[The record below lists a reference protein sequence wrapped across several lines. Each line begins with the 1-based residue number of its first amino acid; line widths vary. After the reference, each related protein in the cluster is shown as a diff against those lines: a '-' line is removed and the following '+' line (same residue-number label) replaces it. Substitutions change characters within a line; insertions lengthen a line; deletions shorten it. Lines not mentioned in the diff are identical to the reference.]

1 MKCHVCFHH
10 CDLEPGQTG
19 FCRGRINTGGKIV
32 PGNYGLLT
40 SIALDPIEKKPLS
53 RFYPGKKIL
62 SLGSY
67 GCNLKCPFCQNHDI
81 SQKGR
86 DDFKRDIIK
95 ILPEKIVTIAEG
107 EIPNGNIGVAFTYNE
122 ALIGYEFV
130 RDTAK
135 LVHEAGMKNVLVSN
149 GTATLEV
156 LREILPYIDAMNIDL
171 KSFSEDVYRDI
182 LKGDL
187 HQTKEFI
194 REASAKCHMEITTLI
209 VPGMNDSE
217 EEIRE
222 MTGWISSLN
231 DGKGS
236 EIPYHISRFF
246 PQYEYSDREPTEVKK
261 ILRLAGVAGENLK
274 YVYPGNI

>member
-19 FCRGRINTGGKIV
+19 FCRGRKNIDDKIV
-32 PGNYGLLT
+32 PENYGLLT

-53 RFYPGKKIL
+53 RFFPGSKIL

-67 GCNLKCPFCQNHDI
+67 GCNLRCPFCQNHDI

-86 DDFKRDIIK
+86 GDFGRDIIK
-95 ILPEKIVTIAEG
+95 VFPEKIVTIAEG
-107 EIPNGNIGVAFTYNE
+107 EKANGNIGVAFTYNE
-122 ALIGYEFV
+122 ALIGYEFI

-135 LVHEAGMKNVLVSN
+135 LVSEAGMKNVLVSN
-149 GTATLEV
+149 GTASLEV
-156 LREILPYIDAMNIDL
+156 LREILPYTDAMNIDL
-171 KSFSEDVYRDI
+171 KSFKEEIYRDI

-187 HQTKEFI
+187 NETKEFI
-194 REASAKCHMEITTLI
+194 REAAKECHMEITTLI
-209 VPGMNDSE
+209 VPGLNDSE
-217 EEIRE
+217 EEMRE

-231 DGKGS
+231 NGRGD

-246 PQYEYSDREPTEVKK
+246 PQYEYTDREPTEVNT
-261 ILRLAGVAGENLK
+261 ILRLTEVAREKLK